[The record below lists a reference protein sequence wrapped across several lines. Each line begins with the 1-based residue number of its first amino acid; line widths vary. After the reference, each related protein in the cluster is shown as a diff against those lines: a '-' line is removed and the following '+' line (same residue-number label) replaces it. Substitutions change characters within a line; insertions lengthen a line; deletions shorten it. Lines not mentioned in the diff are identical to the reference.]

1 MKPLVF
7 ESLSHGIFLASFI
20 VLLTASEMIDSL
32 RRPAEPKA
40 RNKDRGSYLLISL
53 SLPIGLFLGGL
64 LAWNFPSLAL
74 PGPRVFLFWLGIAI
88 MIFGAGFRWYAI
100 RVLGQF
106 FTRTVKVRKGQKVVE
121 DGPYRFIRHPAYTG
135 VILTLAGIGV
145 AMGHWLALL
154 SLLVFGIA
162 SRFYRVL
169 IEENALAEGLGKAY
183 KDYMKRTKRF
193 IPFIW

>member
-7 ESLSHGIFLASFI
+7 ESLYYGVFLGGFI

-40 RNKDRGSYLLISL
+40 KNRDRGSYLLISL
-53 SLPIGLFLGGL
+53 SLPVGLFLGGL
-64 LAWNFPSLAL
+64 LAWNFPNLAL
-74 PGPRVFLFWLGIAI
+74 PGPRVFLFWLGIGI

-100 RVLGQF
+100 RVLGKF

-121 DGPYRFIRHPAYTG
+121 DGPYKFIRHPAYTG

-145 AMGHWLALL
+145 AMGHSLALL

-169 IEENALAEGLGKAY
+169 IEEKALSEGLGKAY
-183 KDYMKRTKRF
+183 KDYMLRTKRF